1 MAEKRPGR
9 RPRAPAAGTMVKHTL
24 RWSEQTDR
32 DIRALAADRRLT
44 VGELIEPAL
53 RAGLLY
59 GFSLTVQE
67 PDRRVKPSVEIYKP
81 PAAGEG
87 SDLAG

>member
-1 MAEKRPGR
+1 MAEKRPTR
-9 RPRAPAAGTMVKHTL
+9 RPRKPAADRTVKHTV
-24 RWSEQTDR
+24 RWSEQIDR
-32 DIRALAADRRLT
+32 DVRALAAHRRLT

-67 PDRRVKPSVEIYKP
+67 PERRQRPAVGLHD

-87 SDLAG
+87 GLVA